1 MTEGHPYTREQSPEK
16 MKNIRRWIPAIRIVD
31 IYIVKKFL
39 GTFVYAIGLLILIV
53 IIFDLSEKV
62 DDFIDSKAPLLA
74 ILGDYYLNFIPYF
87 INLFSP
93 LFTFIA
99 VVFFTSKMA
108 GRSEIIA
115 MLSSGISFGRLL
127 RPYLFS
133 ALLLAL
139 VSFYL
144 ANFVIPITNRT
155 LLQFEYTYL
164 KSPPTNRD
172 KDIHMQIE
180 PGKFIYVESFNSR
193 MNIGHRFSLEEKDK
207 QGTFHLK
214 MGADLIRWDS
224 LSEQWTLDN
233 YFIRRWNGLEETY
246 IRGAKLD
253 TTLALHP
260 NDFITDRKDMML
272 MNFSELRQFID
283 KQTLIGDERV
293 GEYQV
298 EKHKRIAFPFA
309 TLVLTL
315 IGMAISSRK
324 VKGGIGMHLGLGL
337 ALSFAFILFMQIS
350 TTFAVYGGLQPWL
363 AVWLPNLVFGLIG
376 AYLLWTAP
384 K

>member
-1 MTEGHPYTREQSPEK
+1 MKDAEK
-16 MKNIRRWIPAIRIVD
+16 HKAGKKPGNSGRTGKWIPAVRIID
-31 IYIVKKFL
+31 LYIIKKFL

-62 DDFIDSKAPLLA
+62 DDFIDSKAPLLE
-74 ILGDYYLNFIPYF
+74 ILRDYYLNFVPYF

-93 LFTFIA
+93 LFTFIT
-99 VVFFTSKMA
+99 VVFFTSKLA

-115 MLSSGISFGRLL
+115 MLSSGMSFERLL

-133 ALLLAL
+133 ALMLAVL
-139 VSFYL
+139 SFYL
-144 ANFVIPITNRT
+144 ANFVIPTTNRT

-172 KDIHMQIE
+172 RDIHMQIE

-207 QGTFHLK
+207 EGRFHLK

-224 LSEQWTLDN
+224 LKAGWILDN
-233 YFIRRWNGLEETY
+233 YFIRRWNGLTETY
-246 IRGAKLD
+246 ERGAKLD

-260 NDFITDRKDMML
+260 SDFITDRKDMML
-272 MNFSELRQFID
+272 MNFRELRHFIE

-293 GEYQV
+293 PEYQV

-337 ALSFAFILFMQIS
+337 ALSFSFILFMQIS
-350 TTFAVYGGLQPWL
+350 TTFAVYGGLQAWL
-363 AVWLPNLVFGLIG
+363 AVWLPNIIYGLIG
-376 AYLLWTAP
+376 IYLLYTAP